1 MQGAGGREQGVW
13 GMGGGVKSQKLKV
26 KRQKSKFTCLREVV
40 GKTAGLPACVRLW
53 VRRQGKR
60 ARGME
65 LGAGSRGQGRKVKGQ
80 KAKGK
85 GKRA

>member
-1 MQGAGGREQGVW
+1 LGH
-13 GMGGGVKSQKLKV
+13 GGGKLKVKSQKSKV
-26 KRQKSKFTCLREVV
+26 YLPGAGA